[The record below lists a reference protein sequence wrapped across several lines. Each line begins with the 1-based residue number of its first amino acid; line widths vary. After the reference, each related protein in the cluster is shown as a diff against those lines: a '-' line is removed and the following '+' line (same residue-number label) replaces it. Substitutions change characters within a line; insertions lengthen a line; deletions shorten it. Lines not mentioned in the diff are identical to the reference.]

1 MITARQPEHEP
12 VAERP
17 EDGRPAAPRTEVDGQ
32 IRGSSLLLAGRLLSM
47 ATNLAIQ
54 VLVVRALAR
63 ADYGL
68 FAYALSVVTVLATI
82 VTFGL
87 DRGLARFVV
96 VFEEAHD
103 LPRLWG
109 TIVLQ
114 VTTILGLGTA
124 ATVVA
129 VGLRGWVGGTV
140 VDDPRL
146 AQLLAVMV
154 VLAPVQALDSA
165 AASLFAAFGRS
176 RAIFFRRYVLAPVL
190 RIIVVAVVLLTG
202 GGVVALGA
210 GYVVVGVIGLAVYGT
225 LLVRTLRARGLLDDP
240 DARSRRGM
248 HLPIRE
254 IGAFT
259 VPLLLSD
266 AVFVALNTSD
276 VVILG
281 RTHGADAVAG
291 YRAVLP
297 LAHLNQVVM
306 NSFALLAGPLM
317 ARMWARHDQQGLAT
331 AYWRTAAWVAVL
343 TFPVAAVTVGLADPV
358 VALLF
363 GDRYEGSGTYLAI
376 LGAAFY
382 ANASLGFNGVT
393 VKMVGR
399 VWLIAGTAA
408 VALVFNIAVNAVLIP
423 AHGALGAAWGTAATV
438 FGYNLLKHWALRRA
452 TGVELLPQR
461 YRAVYVTIAVAFLA
475 LVASA
480 TLDLPL
486 VAALAIAGA
495 GSAAVLWVGRRE
507 LAVDAL
513 FPELLRIPLLG
524 RFVAPRSAR

>member
-1 MITARQPEHEP
+1 MITAGQPVEQP
-12 VAERP
+12 VAAVRP
-17 EDGRPAAPRTEVDGQ
+17 DAPRRTEVDGQ

-47 ATNLAIQ
+47 VTNLAIQ

-96 VFEEAHD
+96 VFEEAQD

-129 VGLRGWVGGTV
+129 VGLRGWVGGTLV
-140 VDDPRL
+140 EDPRL

-176 RAIFFRRYVLAPVL
+176 KAIFFRRYVLTPVL
-190 RIIVVAVVLLTG
+190 RMAVVAVVLLTG
-202 GGVVALGA
+202 GGVMALGA
-210 GYVVVGVIGLAVYGT
+210 GYVLVGLIGLVVYGG

-240 DARSRRGM
+240 EARSRRGI

-281 RTHGADAVAG
+281 RTHGAEAVAG

-317 ARMWARHDQQGLAT
+317 ARMWARQDRDGLAT

-343 TFPVAAVTVGLADPV
+343 TFPIAALTVGLADPV

-363 GDRYEGSGTYLAI
+363 GDRYEGSVTYLAI
-376 LGAAFY
+376 LAAAFY
-382 ANASLGFNGVT
+382 ANAAVGFNGVT

-408 VALVFNIAVNAVLIP
+408 VALVANLVLNALLIP
-423 AHGALGAAWGTAATV
+423 AHGALGAAWGTAGTV
-438 FGYNLLKHWALRRA
+438 VGYNLLKHWALRRA
-452 TGVELLPQR
+452 TGVELLPRR
-461 YRAVYVTIAVAFLA
+461 YRSVYATVGAASLGLLVT
-475 LVASA
+475 AS
-480 TLDLPL
+480 LDLP
-486 VAALAIAGA
+486 VVPALAVAVA
-495 GSAAVLWVGRRE
+495 GSAAVLWIGRRE

-524 RFVAPRSAR
+524 RFIAPRSAR